1 MQKRNNTIV
10 VLRINLENRNNGL
23 QWLGIGNGMFEIKV
37 FLFPCMISVENR
49 NVGYN
54 YTLVGQ
60 ISILK
65 IRAE

>member
-1 MQKRNNTIV
+1 M
-10 VLRINLENRNNGL
+10 LEIR
-23 QWLGIGNGMFEIKV
+23 V
-37 FLFPCMISVENR
+37 FLFSCLVENR